1 MHPYITSAIIMTL
14 IVLAVGYSIRQTC
27 RRWSAQREER
37 KQRQE
42 LYKRVREL
50 STKVQTLKDNQKV
63 ILKDQKEVLK
73 ILKGTNKSNESTQTD
88 EN

>member
-14 IVLAVGYSIRQTC
+14 IVLAFGISIIQTY
-27 RRWSAQREER
+27 RRCSAQREER

-50 STKVQTLKDNQKV
+50 STKVQTLEDNQKV